1 MIADDNQGACRAA
14 GPLPYGEKIVTNTE
28 HQELDAEVT
37 LRLTPRQAQRLA
49 SGAHVDVI
57 VRDADG
63 GFVAFAHDV
72 DVRVDGI
79 DGFDGGD
86 RIDRIDRID
95 GGDVSPQT
103 RGFDTRAAT
112 PTESGENGLP
122 NDGAAVVSRRA
133 VISLDS
139 VSPRAEAIFRAAIV
153 AIDGIPGNQVE
164 GISPLYHVSG
174 VTGPDAMA
182 AVIQITTR
190 MSARELISVLG
201 AVEAS
206 HEGAVDL
213 DLVDMEGVRSDEPD
227 CRVPWPSARE
237 HAGVLAPWLD
247 MDPNAELGGDPVS
260 FLLAMAP
267 DSGFVGMLSDNWIL
281 GAQGLID

>member
-1 MIADDNQGACRAA
+1 M
-14 GPLPYGEKIVTNTE
+14 GEKAEKTVTNTE

-37 LRLTPRQAQRLA
+37 LRLTQDQAQRLA

-63 GFVAFAHDV
+63 EFVAFAHDV
-72 DVRVDGI
+72 DVRVDVVDGADGI
-79 DGFDGGD
+79 DGVDGLNDAGSVG
-86 RIDRIDRID
+86 RID
-95 GGDVSPQT
+95 GGDAARNVRS
-103 RGFDTRAAT
+103 FDTHAAAA
-112 PTESGENGLP
+112 PAESGLP

-139 VSPRAEAIFRAAIV
+139 VSQRAEAIFCAAIV

-164 GISPLYHVSG
+164 GISPLYHVSS

-213 DLVDMEGVRSDEPD
+213 DLVDMEGVRADEPD
-227 CRVPWPSARE
+227 CRVPWPSARK

-247 MDPNAELGGDPVS
+247 MDPDAELGGDPVS

-267 DSGFVGMLSDNWIL
+267 DAGFVGMLSDNWIL